1 MSNKVLVE
9 ILVPAAGRSFDVW
22 IPLESRMGE
31 VTQMV
36 IQALS
41 ELTAGEYKASV
52 DAVLC
57 DVLSGNMYDVNTEIA
72 ELGIKN
78 GSRLMLI

>member
-9 ILVPAAGRSFDVW
+9 ILVPAAGRSYDVW

-31 VTQMV
+31 VTRMV

-41 ELTAGEYKASV
+41 ELTAGEYKASA

-57 DVLSGNMYDVNTEIA
+57 DSQSGSMYDVNTEIA
-72 ELGIKN
+72 ELGIRN